1 MLYSVHIWRYLRLLR
16 ANEKASTDISTVSE
30 LSPFSYQN
38 RRVIFLAWLQQ
49 HSHCLFRSTFV
60 FFLIQNNL
68 FGMIFVF
75 YHVVLPIQFECI
87 HVGFLFHLFFF
98 QQSLMRIQFLPFVS
112 AHLVTICGG
121 IRIPSIN
128 STAVYR
134 CIDKRE
140 RKAKSHTSIAC
151 ISLSMMFY
159 SRLN

>member
-1 MLYSVHIWRYLRLLR
+1 MKIF
-16 ANEKASTDISTVSE
+16 AFASSKWKSINRHFNSKRIVSFF
-30 LSPFSYQN
+30 LSEASSN
-38 RRVIFLAWLQQ
+38 FLAWLQQ